1 MDEDVY
7 AVLRDYPRIYF
18 ACHVE
23 HRTRGASATGLT
35 SRDAGLLAHVAADGV
50 APSALARHL
59 GLSRSTLSEALAR
72 LAGQGLLTLEVD
84 AADHRRRRV
93 RLTQAGRDAVA
104 ASSVLDAGRVADLL
118 GRLTAGERR
127 RAVDGLGLL
136 AEGARRTRE
145 G

>member
-23 HRTRGASATGLT
+23 HRTRGRSATGLT
-35 SRDAGLLAHVAADGV
+35 SRDAGLLAHVADGT

-59 GLSRSTLSEALAR
+59 GVSRSTLSEALAR
-72 LAGQGLLTLEVD
+72 LAAQDLVTVEVD
-84 AADHRRRRV
+84 SADQRRRCV
-93 RLTQAGRDAVA
+93 RLTATGRQAVA
-104 ASSVLDAGRVADLL
+104 ASSVLDADRVGELL
-118 GRLTAGERR
+118 GRLSADERR
-127 RAVDGLGLL
+127 RAVEGLGLL
-136 AEGARRTRE
+136 AEGARRARE